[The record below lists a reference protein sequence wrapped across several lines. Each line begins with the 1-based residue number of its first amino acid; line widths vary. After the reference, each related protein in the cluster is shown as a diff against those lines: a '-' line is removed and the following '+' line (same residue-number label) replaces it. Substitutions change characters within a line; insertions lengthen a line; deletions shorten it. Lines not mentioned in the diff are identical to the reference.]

1 MEKVVKNVGVL
12 VLFYGVIVLGIILLN
27 LRFRSMNVS
36 DEILDSQNYIAMNN

>member
-1 MEKVVKNVGVL
+1 MEKVVKNIGVL

-27 LRFRSMNVS
+27 MRFRSMNVS

>member
-27 LRFRSMNVS
+27 MRFRSMNVS
-36 DEILDSQNYIAMNN
+36 DEMLDSQNYIAMNN

>member
-27 LRFRSMNVS
+27 MRFRSMNVS
-36 DEILDSQNYIAMNN
+36 GEILNNQNYLAMND

>member
-36 DEILDSQNYIAMNN
+36 DEILDSQNYIAMND